1 MARKSTWSAL
11 VRDFRNGTFALHRIK
26 AHTREDA
33 WQICENLNDFT
44 ADSQCWL
51 MDGYETSKLRK
62 LLNMGR

>member
-51 MDGYETSKLRK
+51 MDGYET
-62 LLNMGR
+62 